1 MKVVLRLR
9 KDNGKYRYI
18 HDENMITVKTFDTE
32 KSAFKFLN
40 EYAHNLIPQGKDN
53 KFLETGWECITFQD
67 FKEELKIHG
76 AIVYN

>member
-1 MKVVLRLR
+1 MKVVLRSR

-40 EYAHNLIPQGKDN
+40 EYSHSKDN

-67 FKEELKIHG
+67 FKEELKLHG

>member
-1 MKVVLRLR
+1 MKVVLRA
-9 KDNGKYRYI
+9 KKENGKYRYI

-40 EYAHNLIPQGKDN
+40 EYAHDLMAQGKCN

-67 FKEELKIHG
+67 FKKELKLHG
-76 AIVYN
+76 AIVQN

>member
-1 MKVVLRLR
+1 MVVLRSR

-40 EYAHNLIPQGKDN
+40 EYSHNLIPQGKDN
-53 KFLETGWECITFQD
+53 KFLETGWECITFKD